1 MTIKI
6 YHARRAR
13 SARVI
18 WLLEE
23 LGVPYEL
30 ETLEFKPE
38 ALNSPEYL
46 QVHPLGQLP
55 AIRDGE
61 ITFFESGAIVQYLL
75 EKHGAGRLEPA
86 LGTPERGLYLQ
97 WFHFGEASLASHVSE
112 IVRQRFG
119 RPPGPHTEAIL
130 ELARVRLRA
139 ALHVVEHAL
148 DGRDFICGA
157 TFTAADIMVVY
168 GIVMARITREL
179 PDEFP
184 RVAAYF
190 DRLKQRPAYAP
201 AWA

>member
-6 YHARRAR
+6 YHSRRAR

-38 ALNSPEYL
+38 VLKSPAYL

-61 ITFFESGAIVQYLL
+61 IGMFESGAILQYLL
-75 EKHGAGRLEPA
+75 EKYGAGRLEPA
-86 LGTPERGLYLQ
+86 LGTPERASYLQ
-97 WFHFGEASLASHVSE
+97 WFHFGEAGLASHVSE
-112 IVRQRFG
+112 IVHQRFHV
-119 RPPGPHTEAIL
+119 PPSAATEPIL
-130 ELARVRLRA
+130 ALARKRLHA
-139 ALHVVEHAL
+139 ALTVVDGAL
-148 DGRDFICGA
+148 AGREYISGDAFS
-157 TFTAADIMVVY
+157 AADIMVSY
-168 GIVMARITREL
+168 GIVMARIVREL
-179 PDEFP
+179 PEQFSH
-184 RVAAYF
+184 VAAYF
-190 DRLKQRPAYAP
+190 ERLKQRPAYAR

>member
-38 ALNSPEYL
+38 VLKSPAYL
-46 QVHPLGQLP
+46 QVHPLGQVP

-61 ITFFESGAIVQYLL
+61 ISMFESGAIVQYLL
-75 EKHGAGRLEPA
+75 EKYGAGRLEPA
-86 LGTPERGLYLQ
+86 IGTPERASYLQ
-97 WFHFGEASLASHVSE
+97 WFHFGEAGLASHVSD
-112 IVRQRFG
+112 IVRQRF
-119 RPPGPHTEAIL
+119 RATPSAESEAML
-130 ELARVRLRA
+130 ALARTRFHA
-139 ALHVVEHAL
+139 ALAVVDRAL
-148 DGRDFICGA
+148 AGHQYISGDAFS
-157 TFTAADIMVVY
+157 AADIMLSY
-168 GIVMARITREL
+168 GIIMARIIREL
-179 PDEFP
+179 PEQFSN
-184 RVAAYF
+184 VTAYF
-190 DRLKQRPAYAP
+190 ERLKQRPVYAR